1 MASTDKARRATTAAD
16 SALAAAKKAVTLSKS
31 LPDKQ
36 ARKLAP
42 LIKDAKKAGSV
53 TKKQLEDKPRRIERT
68 ATDAILALADATAKI
83 ERRLAEKAD
92 AKKSDAKKSD
102 AKKSDAK
109 KSDAKKTDAKKTD
122 AKKTDAK
129 KTDAK
134 KTDAKKTD
142 AKKTDAKKTD
152 AKKTDA
158 KKTDAKKTD
167 AKKTDAKKTDAKKT
181 SAKTDAK
188 KARKRKSSP
197 VPAVQVIEPAAAAPA
212 ATEPVT
218 ESRPLPDVRASNG
231 ATILHSMTVASLRA
245 RAKAEGRTGYSR
257 LSKAELIA
265 LFV

>member
-92 AKKSDAKKSD
+92 AKKSDAKKAD
-102 AKKSDAK
+102 AKKADAK
-109 KSDAKKTDAKKTD
+109 KADAKKTDAKKTD
-122 AKKTDAK
+122 AKKTDAN
-129 KTDAK
+129 
-134 KTDAKKTD
+134 
-142 AKKTDAKKTD
+142 
-152 AKKTDA
+152 
-158 KKTDAKKTD
+158 KTDAKKTD

-197 VPAVQVIEPAAAAPA
+197 VPAVQVIEPAAPAPA

-231 ATILHSMTVASLRA
+231 ATILHSMTVASLRV